1 MIRPVRDA
9 QGREHAETLAVKA
22 LLHLVGDPDALGQFL
37 AETGLSPDTIREAA
51 SDPAFLLA
59 VLDFMLADE
68 SRLMAFAAHEALEPA
83 TIGKAAERL
92 RPFRHDGLREG

>member
-1 MIRPVRDA
+1 MIRPERG
-9 QGREHAETLAVKA
+9 QNGREQAEALAIQA
-22 LLHLVGDPDALGQFL
+22 LLHLVGDPESLGQFL

-68 SRLMAFAAHEALEPA
+68 SRLMAFAAHDGLDPA
-83 TIGKAAERL
+83 QISKAADRL
-92 RPFRHDGLREG
+92 RPHRHDGLREG